1 MIRLIAVPCMVLTL
15 AACGADNSPPPSRG
29 EVVSMCKQ
37 RLVKANGSIEFA
49 DDVTAEREDG
59 LWTVRGTTVKPRGD
73 FHCTT
78 VAASGTIL
86 SASLATY

>member
-1 MIRLIAVPCMVLTL
+1 MNRLIVVLCVLTSV
-15 AACGADNSPPPSRG
+15 ACGADQAPPPSRE
-29 EVVSMCKQ
+29 EVVSTCKQ

-78 VAASGTIL
+78 VAESGTIL
-86 SASLATY
+86 SASLTTY